1 MIQDVYSFFF
11 IPDPY
16 PVFSGQKSTGSR
28 IQIRN
33 ASFSKIL
40 ILAVFAARSRIL
52 YVSETVGDILN
63 FTPRDL
69 MGQSLFDIL
78 HPKVTNNRLKYHIV

>member
-1 MIQDVYSFFF
+1 MRIRA
-11 IPDPY
+11 
-16 PVFSGQKSTGSR
+16 TG
-28 IQIRN
+28 
-33 ASFSKIL
+33 FSKIL

-52 YVSETVGDILN
+52 YVSESVGDILN

-78 HPKVTNNRLKYHIV
+78 HPKV